1 MKRLGYEP
9 GGTEGNVVPA
19 ETNGMPGAAGTAV
32 TRGTPGGCSPR
43 TGSGT
48 AQSDAGL
55 DARPAHAYEGAMSV
69 PLVLYGDDRWE
80 SPYVF
85 SSFVAVREKG
95 VAFEL
100 RTMSLHSGEH
110 RRGTYPALSMTGRV
124 PALQHG
130 DFWLAESSAID
141 EYLEDMFPPPRWPR
155 IYPEST
161 RDRARARQV
170 QAWLRTD
177 LAAIR
182 DERDV
187 ATVFG
192 AATTAPLSGLGAGG
206 GGAARSGLRPAPSRG
221 PGVALQRVLGCG
233 RRPCT
238 HASAAR
244 PQRRC
249 ATAPFV
255 RVRRP
260 RVAARVGSRVGEP
273 SASAH
278 VARRT

>member
-1 MKRLGYEP
+1 
-9 GGTEGNVVPA
+9 
-19 ETNGMPGAAGTAV
+19 
-32 TRGTPGGCSPR
+32 
-43 TGSGT
+43 
-48 AQSDAGL
+48 
-55 DARPAHAYEGAMSV
+55 MSV

-130 DFWLAESSAID
+130 DFWLSESSAID
-141 EYLEDMFPPPRWPR
+141 EYLEEMFPPPRWPR

-161 RDRARARQV
+161 PDRARARQV

-192 AATTAPLSGLGAGG
+192 ATTTAPLSALARAEVERLVAVCDRLLPLGQGLLFNEF
-206 GGAARSGLRPAPSRG
+206 S
-221 PGVALQRVLGCG
+221 VADADLALMLQRLVRNGDALPPRLREYADRVW
-233 RRPCT
+233 RRG
-238 HASAAR
+238 S
-244 PQRRC
+244 
-249 ATAPFV
+249 V
-255 RVRRP
+255 REWVNRP
-260 RVAARVGSRVGEP
+260 RP
-273 SASAH
+273 
-278 VARRT
+278 RT